1 MYSRPALVRIFCPPV
16 GLEKR
21 NPIRLA
27 LWSPPSWSF
36 CVIACSATLVRR
48 RYRPVHCLRRT
59 ALIERRRSRIVPPP
73 GGQSRDDEACDVCKS
88 HHRSPGEPCARVSA
102 DPALP
107 VNTEV
112 YRLPEAPRGTSVPE
126 SSRSWWWRR
135 RVLAPAL
142 PPPATAA
149 NSPRAVCPVVDQ
161 ELHIPRATAFGAN
174 AIASVVALVEAGKRW
189 FFSGDRPVVL
199 ELGGDLITGTRLA
212 SRLQGL

>member
-73 GGQSRDDEACDVCKS
+73 GGQSRDDESCDVCKS

-112 YRLPEAPRGTSVPE
+112 YRLPEAPRGRSVPE

-135 RVLAPAL
+135 RVLAPAR
-142 PPPATAA
+142 PCCFRSTAA
-149 NSPRAVCPVVDQ
+149 PS
-161 ELHIPRATAFGAN
+161 
-174 AIASVVALVEAGKRW
+174 IASVSAVPRAA
-189 FFSGDRPVVL
+189 RPP
-199 ELGGDLITGTRLA
+199 TRAPA
-212 SRLQGL
+212 SFKVTKPTAQACSLQD